1 LDDFTITIIVVKFAN
16 IPKTAIGARM
26 HATAMAVD
34 SEKGRLEPLEK
45 MFKMLWYFQLE
56 VVSYLQTWSIL
67 AAFTKQ
73 TVELEHKLMCSFPRP
88 KLSLFALPDDW

>member
-45 MFKMLWYFQLE
+45 MFKML
-56 VVSYLQTWSIL
+56 
-67 AAFTKQ
+67 
-73 TVELEHKLMCSFPRP
+73 
-88 KLSLFALPDDW
+88 